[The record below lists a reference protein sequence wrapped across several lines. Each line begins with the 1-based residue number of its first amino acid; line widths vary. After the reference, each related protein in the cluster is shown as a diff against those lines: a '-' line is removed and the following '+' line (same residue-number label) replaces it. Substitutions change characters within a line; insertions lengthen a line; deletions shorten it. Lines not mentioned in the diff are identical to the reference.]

1 MIVLPSLKD
10 FTKKR
15 PRRPQYEDV
24 SLVPDFLAYPD
35 FWKEI
40 KKILFALSVNS
51 PLRGEI
57 LSRINKEYGFFGSRK
72 HPVTGKEHYYHI
84 GVEIDARARQQVK
97 PILNGILEYS
107 GFHINNG
114 HYVLLS
120 HPQIQT
126 EDGYILHSMYCHL
139 KKPLVKFSAYQKML
153 REISLGTHPKIE
165 IDSNTVLGLVG
176 SSGETIGDKPK
187 LYLQIDF
194 RKYGEQSIALDPMNF
209 YSSGIHTNE
218 SKYPESQI

>member
-15 PRRPQYEDV
+15 PRRPEFEEA
-24 SLVPDFLAYPD
+24 SRVPDFLAYPD
-35 FWKEI
+35 FWVDI
-40 KKILFALSVNS
+40 KKTLLSLSVRP
-51 PLRGEI
+51 PLRGDM

-84 GVEIDARARQQVK
+84 GVEIDARARQQVR
-97 PILNGILEYS
+97 PILHGILEYS
-107 GFHINNG
+107 GFSIENG
-114 HYVLLS
+114 YYVLLS

-139 KKPLVKFSAYQKML
+139 KKPLVKFTAYQKML
-153 REISLGTHPKIE
+153 REISLGTYPLIE
-165 IDSNTVLGLVG
+165 ISPDTVVGLVG
-176 SSGETIGDKPK
+176 SSGNTIGDKPK

-194 RKYGEQSIALDPMNF
+194 RKYGEQVIALDPMNF
-209 YSSGIHTNE
+209 YYKGVYTNNKE
-218 SKYPESQI
+218 D